1 MAMGLI
7 EELWSAGKMPACD
20 GLYRPDDTGLELQVE
35 GPGVYDPDAGQPIPF
50 RIGGPLDVSEAITE
64 HGTDEVD
71 TYFQSPLPGE
81 SGWMSG
87 GGAGMGNIGFLARL
101 NGDRSLRW
109 VAVMFHSNP
118 FVTVDYEGSSAVFT
132 NDWGNHL
139 LLDLA
144 SPALS

>member
-1 MAMGLI
+1 M
-7 EELWSAGKMPACD
+7 D
-20 GLYRPDDTGLELQVE
+20 
-35 GPGVYDPDAGQPIPF
+35 
-50 RIGGPLDVSEAITE
+50 
-64 HGTDEVD
+64 
-71 TYFQSPLPGE
+71 
-81 SGWMSG
+81 
-87 GGAGMGNIGFLARL
+87 RL

-132 NDWGNHL
+132 SDWGNHL